1 MIRAILVDDE
11 PLALQLLTHK
21 LATFKEVQVLK
32 TFTNSLHLLEDIK
45 DLSFNVAFLD
55 ISMPGIDGIDL
66 AEHLL
71 SIDPTIKIVFVSAY
85 RDYAIQAFEL
95 NSIDFILKPFTNE
108 RLEKTITRLTQAL
121 SSASILQPESGKQL
135 EIQCFQEFIVQYKQE
150 FVKWKTIKIKELF
163 AYFLTHHKELIHRD
177 VLIETLWPDTEY
189 SKAKIQLHTTLSHL
203 RKTLESLGFSKV
215 IVFTNQSYRLELVNF
230 HCDALEMNQLVQQHI
245 NATDATIEKFEKSIQ
260 KYKGDYLELEGYDW
274 SYTHAEHMKQQAIKL
289 LHRMISYYTIH
300 QDTPQLQTS
309 LERLVLLDPYS
320 EQALQQLLIH
330 YLQQGKRTEAI
341 KAYHNFKE
349 KLIEEL
355 GISPSESTNEL
366 FNQILCANI

>member
-21 LATFKEVQVLK
+21 LAAFKEVQVIK
-32 TFTNSLHLLEDIK
+32 TFTNSLHLLADVQV
-45 DLSFNVAFLD
+45 LSFNVAFLD

-66 AEHLL
+66 ANHLL
-71 SIDPTIKIVFVSAY
+71 GINPTIKIVFVSAY

-95 NSIDFILKPFTNE
+95 NSIDYILKPLTNE

-121 SSASILQPESGKQL
+121 PSVHVPHLESEKPL
-135 EIQCFQEFIVQYKQE
+135 RIQCFQEFIVQYKQE
-150 FVKWKTIKIKELF
+150 VVKWKTIKIKELF
-163 AYFLTHHKELIHRD
+163 AFFLTYHREWIHRD

-189 SKAKIQLHTTLSHL
+189 AKAKIQLHTALSHL

-215 IVFTNQSYRLELVNF
+215 IVFTNQSYSMKLSNF
-230 HCDALEMNQLVQQHI
+230 YCDALEMEQLVHQHTK
-245 NATDATIEKFEKSIQ
+245 AKEATIDSFEKSIRDYQ
-260 KYKGDYLELEGYDW
+260 GDYLELEGYDW
-274 SYTHAEHMKQQAIKL
+274 SYTYAEHMKQQVTQL
-289 LHRMISYYTIH
+289 LHLMISYYRTQ
-300 QDTPQLQTS
+300 QDTTRIQSS
-309 LERLVLLDPYS
+309 LERLIQLDPYS
-320 EQALQQLLIH
+320 EQALQQLLTH

-355 GISPSESTNEL
+355 GISPSRSTNEL
-366 FNQILCANI
+366 FNRVLCDNV